1 MQDELRELLEAAMY
15 KEIASQAFYIAGQNN
30 TEDPGA
36 KVLMKELAEEELRHL
51 QMLKEVSE
59 RDWKEGQWHRKSIP
73 NLMISEYLTGSDK
86 LEGASLQ
93 ETLAFA
99 MKQEQRAVE
108 FYSQMMSAFRH
119 EDAKRLCDRLVHE
132 ELKHKQRL
140 ELFYDSLFYGED

>member
-59 RDWKEGQWHRKSIP
+59 RDWKEGQWHRENIP
-73 NLMISEYLTGSDK
+73 NMRISEYLTGGDK
-86 LEGASLQ
+86 LEGLV
-93 ETLAFA
+93 FA
-99 MKQEQRAVE
+99 IKHEERAVQ

-119 EDAKRLCDRLVHE
+119 EDAKRLCERLVHE

-140 ELFYDSLFYGED
+140 ELFYDEFFYGED